1 MSETRTS
8 TGGTATGRAMRL
20 VERGL
25 WLLAGALA
33 GAMLFGGERGGGG
46 LGATI
51 TIPGVSAANAAVV
64 SKAGALTVLTA
75 EGTNDEML
83 MVLDSRRE
91 ELLVYRTSAQ
101 NGMQLFQRIPLAD
114 LFRDARLRARG
125 Q

>member
-8 TGGTATGRAMRL
+8 TGGTAMRL

-25 WLLAGALA
+25 WLLAGVLA
-33 GAMLFGGERGGGG
+33 GAMLFGGDR
-46 LGATI
+46 GATI

-83 MVLDSRRE
+83 MLLDSRRE